1 MKAIYESVQNMAG
14 VEQLNKELAK
24 SGGRTVM
31 VSGCIDT
38 QRIHFSSAIAKDY
51 KFQLIV
57 TSDEGKAR
65 SIAEDAKFFNKNVMY
80 YPAKDVIFYN
90 ADIQGR
96 QIAGERIRCVAAI
109 IDKLN
114 KSDISDTGEDKRRTE
129 EDKTEAKE
137 EPLTIVTT
145 IDGISD
151 ILVPIDRYKRAMI
164 ELKTGAIVDVD
175 ELSKNLTDMGFER
188 FGMVEARGQFAIR
201 GGIIDIFSY
210 TDEAPVRIELWDDEV
225 DSIRAFDVESQRSI
239 ENYKSYTIFPATEY
253 LFTEDEIEKGI
264 EKIRHETEEQLLL
277 FGIDKKKRTPE
288 QIEAGNH
295 LRRMFDDASRT
306 RDYSKFIYTFAER
319 ISSFAEYFP
328 KGDTLIV
335 VDEPARLKEHSDM
348 TFYEYSESMKNRLAG
363 GYVLPS
369 QTHMFMNIEEA
380 VLSMNGHKQLLL
392 TTLDYNPEFFGVDY
406 SMHIEARSIS
416 SYNNSFEYLADDIS
430 KYKRNRYAV
439 LLVCSSRT
447 RANRIVEDLG
457 KLGIESFYTEDSS
470 KSYGRGLVMVT
481 YGSLHRGFEYP
492 LQSFVCIA
500 ENDIFTEKK
509 RKRVKKKEYDG
520 KRIAGFNELNIG
532 DYVVHENYGIG
543 EYKGIEKI
551 TVEGVEKDYIKIAY
565 ADNSNLYVLAT
576 QLDRLQK
583 FAGSDIEKKPKLNK
597 LGGQEWGRTKSKVHS
612 AVEEVA
618 KDLVELYATRQRIEG
633 YQYGPDTVWQQEFEE
648 MFPYEETADQLAA
661 IDDTKKDMES
671 HKVMD
676 RLICGDVGYG
686 KTEVAI
692 RAAFKAV
699 QEGKQVAYLVPTT
712 VLASQH
718 FTTFEQRMKDFPV
731 TVAQLSSFRTS
742 AQNKETVSGLK
753 KGMVDIVIGTHRL
766 LSKDVLF
773 KDLGLLI
780 IDEEQRFGVTH
791 KEKIKKLKNNVDV
804 LTLSATPIPR
814 TLHMSLAGIRDMS
827 VLEEPPVDRV
837 PIQTFVTEHNDE
849 MIREAITRELARNGQ
864 VYYVYNRVRSIDEAA
879 AHIQELVPDAVVAY
893 AHGQMDKRQLERIM
907 CDFVNREIDV
917 LVSTTIIETGMD
929 ISNCNTMI
937 IEDADRFGLSQL
949 YQLRGRVGRSSRTAY
964 AFLLYR
970 RDKVLTEVAEKRL
983 SAIREFADFGS
994 GFKIAM
1000 KDLEIRGAGNVLGN
1014 SQHGHMAA
1022 VGYDLYC
1029 KMLNQAVNNLKGIKT
1044 EYEFETTIDVDV
1056 DAYIPAT
1063 YIKSE
1068 YQKLDIYKRIA
1079 ALESMDELNDM
1090 KDELSDRYGSVP
1102 SCADNLLMIALIKS
1116 KAHKLGFIEI
1126 KGGVRSTDNGAV
1138 WRTVMTVYPKAELNP
1153 DALKK
1158 MIDDYGGALQMRM
1171 DANPAL
1177 IWTVTKKKFTNA
1189 REYLKGLNALMDVS
1203 LEKLPVK

>member
-1 MKAIYESVQNMAG
+1 MKAIFEPVYNTAG

-24 SGGRTVM
+24 DGGRTVM

-38 QRIHFSSAIAKDY
+38 QKLHFSSAIASNY
-51 KFQLIV
+51 NFQLVI

-65 SIAEDAKFFNKNVMY
+65 DMAEDARFFNGGNVMY

-90 ADIQGR
+90 ADVQGR
-96 QIAGERIRCVAAI
+96 QIAGERIRCIAAI
-109 IDKLN
+109 IDRLN
-114 KSDISDTGEDKRRTE
+114 KSDIVKSGTEKSTEKASDG
-129 EDKTEAKE
+129 
-137 EPLTIVTT
+137 PLTIVTT

-151 ILVPIDRYKRAMI
+151 MLLPVDRFKRAVI
-164 ELKTGAIVDVD
+164 NLKKGDILDVED
-175 ELSKNLTDMGFER
+175 MAKKLTAMGFER
-188 FGMVEARGQFAIR
+188 FGMVEAKGQFAIR

-210 TDEAPVRIELWDDEV
+210 TDEAPVRIELWDDEI
-225 DSIRAFDVESQRSI
+225 DSIRAFDADSQRSI
-239 ENYKSYTIFPATEY
+239 ENYKSYTVFPATEF
-253 LFTEDEIEKGI
+253 LFTEDEIEQGI
-264 EKIRHETEEQLLL
+264 EKIRHEKDEQMKL
-277 FGIDKKKRTPE
+277 FGADKRKRTKE

-295 LRRMFDDASRT
+295 LNRMFDDALRT
-306 RDYSKFIYTFAER
+306 GDYSKFIYTFADR
-319 ISSFAEYFP
+319 VSSLAEYFP

-335 VDEPARLKEHSDM
+335 VDEPVRLKEHSDM
-348 TFYEYSESMKNRLAG
+348 TFYEYSESMKNRLES

-369 QTHMFMNIEEA
+369 QTHMFMDMETA
-380 VLSMNGHKQLLL
+380 VLSMNGHKQLVL
-392 TTLDYNPEFFGVDY
+392 TTLEYTPEFFGIDY

-416 SYNNSFEYLADDIS
+416 SYNNSFEYLSDDIR
-430 KYKRNRYAV
+430 KYKRNKYAV

-447 RANRIVEDLG
+447 RANRIVDDLG
-457 KLGIESFYTEDSS
+457 RLGIESFYTEDSN
-470 KSYGRGLVMVT
+470 KSMAGGLVMVT

-492 LQSFVCIA
+492 LQGFVCIA
-500 ENDIFTEKK
+500 ETDIFTEKK
-509 RKRVKKKEYDG
+509 RKKVKKKEYDG
-520 KRIAGFNELNIG
+520 KNIAGFNELNIG

-543 EYKGIEKI
+543 QYKGIEKI
-551 TVEGVEKDYIKIAY
+551 KVEGVEKDYIKISY

-583 FAGSDIEKKPKLNK
+583 YAGSDVEKKPKLNK
-597 LGGQEWGRTKSKVHS
+597 IGGSEWGKTKSKVHS

-633 YQYGPDTVWQQEFEE
+633 YQFGPDTVWQQEFEE
-648 MFPYEETADQLAA
+648 MFPYEETTDQLNA
-661 IDDTKKDMES
+661 IEDTKHDMES
-671 HKVMD
+671 RRVMD

-686 KTEVAI
+686 KTEIAI

-742 AQNKETVSGLK
+742 AQNKETIEELK

-766 LSKDVLF
+766 LSKDVVF

-879 AHIQELVPDAVVAY
+879 AHIQELVPDANVAY
-893 AHGQMDKRQLERIM
+893 AHGQMAKRELEKIM
-907 CDFVNREIDV
+907 CDFVNGEIDV

-983 SAIREFADFGS
+983 SVIREFADFGS

-1014 SQHGHMAA
+1014 SQHGHMTA

-1029 KMLNQAVNNLKGIKT
+1029 KMLNQAVNNLKGIKN

-1079 ALESMDELNDM
+1079 ALENMDELSDM

-1116 KAHKLGFIEI
+1116 KAHKLGMIEI
-1126 KGGVRSTDNGAV
+1126 KGGVAHQESGTAV
-1138 WRTVMTVYPKAELNP
+1138 WRTVMTVYPKAELDP
-1153 DALKK
+1153 DAIKK
-1158 MIDDYGGALQMRM
+1158 LLDEYGGAIQMRV
-1171 DANPAL
+1171 DANPAF

-1189 REYLKGLNALMDVS
+1189 KEYLKGLNALMDVFIER
-1203 LEKLPVK
+1203 LMVKS